1 MARKAAAT
9 YNENYRGIGP
19 VMAGAFVGIFTV
31 EVDFINASKIIAI
44 PDATTFNIIFLVVVF
59 TLLAII
65 LMLVI
70 MRQRMIS
77 MALQP
82 NK

>member
-1 MARKAAAT
+1 
-9 YNENYRGIGP
+9 
-19 VMAGAFVGIFTV
+19 MAGAFVGILTV
-31 EVDFINASKIIAI
+31 EVHSINASKAI
-44 PDATTFNIIFLVVVF
+44 PDAPTFNIIFLVVVF